1 MHRTTGTRDPA
12 AGFGLPTVTDDAG
25 ERRQANRA
33 VGVSALGLA
42 VTGAVELLIAVLTGS
57 VGLLSDAL
65 HNLSDV
71 STSLLVFLGFRASKR
86 TPTDRYPYGY
96 ERAEDLAGV
105 GIAVVIWASAVFA
118 GVESVRKLLEHG
130 TTSHVGVG
138 IVGAAVGILGNQAVA
153 RYKLV
158 VGRRINSGTLI
169 ADAKHSWLD
178 ALSSAGALVGLV
190 AVAFGQ
196 RWGDPV
202 AGLAVTVFIAHVG
215 WEVTSD
221 VVHRLMDG
229 IDPELLAAAEAA
241 AGGVPAVRH
250 VHARGRWTGRTLRLE
265 LEGWLDGGVSV
276 AEADGIGQAVAQAVG
291 HAVPEVRSLTWSAR
305 SV

>member
-1 MHRTTGTRDPA
+1 
-12 AGFGLPTVTDDAG
+12 
-25 ERRQANRA
+25 
-33 VGVSALGLA
+33 
-42 VTGAVELLIAVLTGS
+42 
-57 VGLLSDAL
+57 
-65 HNLSDV
+65 
-71 STSLLVFLGFRASKR
+71 
-86 TPTDRYPYGY
+86 
-96 ERAEDLAGV
+96 
-105 GIAVVIWASAVFA
+105 
-118 GVESVRKLLEHG
+118 
-130 TTSHVGVG
+130 
-138 IVGAAVGILGNQAVA
+138 
-153 RYKLV
+153 
-158 VGRRINSGTLI
+158 
-169 ADAKHSWLD
+169 
-178 ALSSAGALVGLV
+178 
-190 AVAFGQ
+190 
-196 RWGDPV
+196 V